1 MRLSKFAGVL
11 HRLVCALLI
20 PVLLSASAVFTP
32 RVKAIEYTDNAKIR
46 VGLEFGASSPS
57 EAVFTCSQGFMVVSY
72 DETNHTYTPIFQ
84 TAETTVTV
92 KNVGGKAIL
101 LSKNGTPLYS
111 GSEVMYIR
119 GNNNSLKYKSK
130 IYIEVIKLQCKDG
143 LLRVINFLSLEN
155 YIKGVLPREIFPS
168 WPEEALKT
176 AAIVARTFAI
186 SSLSGKHKS
195 YGCDVCTTTCCQVF
209 GGNGDNEDARTNAAV
224 DATRNIVVAYGSK
237 TALTVYT
244 SSTGGHT
251 ESSSGAWGSSQ
262 EAYPY
267 LAGVAVPFETPEE
280 YPNGKWTKTVSS
292 ADLKAYLNS
301 KYGGKLTGDISKI
314 ETEHAETGYCRKITV
329 TDTNGNVLSA
339 KASGGVRDFLARYV
353 HSAKFTIKPNYY
365 EVGST
370 LSVLSGDGTVQKRA
384 TLPSGNVTVMRAG
397 SETPVPLYKFPAP
410 CSFTIEGYGYGHG
423 VGLSQ
428 YGSMTL
434 AKNGKTYEEIIATY
448 FPGTYLTTLGA
459 LGMVNALEAES
470 SAA

>member
-1 MRLSKFAGVL
+1 MRLSKLGRSLRRLTCVL
-11 HRLVCALLI
+11 TALVL
-20 PVLLSASAVFTP
+20 VLTSVVFTP
-32 RVKAIEYTDNAKIR
+32 NVRAIEYSDNAKIR
-46 VGLEFGASSPS
+46 IGLEFGAKAPS

-72 DETNHTYTPIFQ
+72 DETSHTHTPVFQ
-84 TAETTVTV
+84 TAETTITV
-92 KNVGGKAIL
+92 KNVGGKAII
-101 LSKNGTPLYS
+101 LSKSGTPLYS
-111 GSEVMYIR
+111 GSDVVYIR

-186 SSLSGKHKS
+186 SSLSGKHKN

-209 GGNGDNEDARTNAAV
+209 GGNGDNEDPRTNAAI
-224 DATRNIVVAYGSK
+224 DATKNIVVAYGNK

-262 EAYPY
+262 EGYPY

-280 YPNGKWTKTVSS
+280 YPNGKWTKTISS
-292 ADLKAYLNS
+292 AELKTYLNS
-301 KYGGKLTGDISKI
+301 KYGGKLTGDIAKI
-314 ETEHAETGYCRKITV
+314 ETEHADTGYCRKITV
-329 TDTNGNVLSA
+329 TDTNGNAISA
-339 KASGGVRDFLARYV
+339 KASGGVRDFLAKYI

-365 EVGST
+365 EEGST

-384 TLPSGNVTVMRAG
+384 NLPSGSITVMRAG
-397 SETPVPLYKFPAP
+397 SENPVPLYRFSAP
-410 CSFTIEGYGYGHG
+410 CSFTIDGYGYGHG

-434 AKNGKTYEEIIATY
+434 AKLGKTYEEIIATY

-459 LGMVNALEAES
+459 LGMVNALEAEA